1 MTRIRVH
8 ELAKELG
15 KQNREIMELLRAEG
29 IDVKSHM
36 SNVEESQAAV
46 IRKKIKDLGK
56 EKDTKLETPKT
67 EEKVVT
73 AKTDAE
79 KTEAPK
85 KKKNIIRV
93 YHAQNA
99 SDGGKGRKKPLG
111 EKRQRPQGARP
122 AQPRSQAVAPAKP
135 AAAKPAENVKPA
147 ESAKPVETAK
157 PSAAPVQAA
166 KPVESIKPAESAKP
180 AETVKPAET
189 AKPSAAPVQ
198 AA

>member
-85 KKKNIIRV
+85 KKKILSAYIMHRMPVMAEKEERNRLARSARDHRG
-93 YHAQNA
+93 HALHSQEARQWHRQNLLQQ
-99 SDGGKGRKKPLG
+99 SL
-111 EKRQRPQGARP
+111 QR
-122 AQPRSQAVAPAKP
+122 
-135 AAAKPAENVKPA
+135 
-147 ESAKPVETAK
+147 T
-157 PSAAPVQAA
+157 
-166 KPVESIKPAESAKP
+166 
-180 AETVKPAET
+180 
-189 AKPSAAPVQ
+189 
-198 AA
+198 

>member
-79 KTEAPK
+79 KTEAP
-85 KKKNIIRV
+85 
-93 YHAQNA
+93 AGTNA
-99 SDGGKGRKKPLG
+99 AGGGAGLEESLG
-111 EKRQRPQGARP
+111 SGIYK
-122 AQPRSQAVAPAKP
+122 
-135 AAAKPAENVKPA
+135 
-147 ESAKPVETAK
+147 
-157 PSAAPVQAA
+157 
-166 KPVESIKPAESAKP
+166 
-180 AETVKPAET
+180 
-189 AKPSAAPVQ
+189 
-198 AA
+198 

>member
-73 AKTDAE
+73 AKKDAE

-111 EKRQRPQGARP
+111 EKRQRPQGGTP
-122 AQPRSQAVAPAKP
+122 C
-135 AAAKPAENVKPA
+135 
-147 ESAKPVETAK
+147 TAK
-157 PSAAPVQAA
+157 KPGSGTGKTCCSKACRERKAGQKVQNRLRLQNHLQHQYRQQSQWRALNRQ
-166 KPVESIKPAESAKP
+166 K
-180 AETVKPAET
+180 
-189 AKPSAAPVQ
+189 VQ
-198 AA
+198 SRLRL

>member
-85 KKKNIIRV
+85 KKKNII
-93 YHAQNA
+93 
-99 SDGGKGRKKPLG
+99 S
-111 EKRQRPQGARP
+111 
-122 AQPRSQAVAPAKP
+122 
-135 AAAKPAENVKPA
+135 
-147 ESAKPVETAK
+147 
-157 PSAAPVQAA
+157 
-166 KPVESIKPAESAKP
+166 
-180 AETVKPAET
+180 
-189 AKPSAAPVQ
+189 
-198 AA
+198 